1 MSEAMLM
8 GDIWCSCYGPDCY
21 EITFKSDVVDGAAIL
36 NREDAC
42 LVAAAIDGIIHCS
55 LVNGESRSD
64 YEVTTSEISVSSAD
78 YSKVLLEFDG
88 LRVVVHDY
96 DLGEILDVLR
106 GDDR

>member
-1 MSEAMLM
+1 MSKAMLM
-8 GDIWCSCYGPDCY
+8 GDIWCDCYGPNCY
-21 EITFKSDVVDGAAIL
+21 EIVFKSDVVDGSVIL
-36 NREDAC
+36 NREEAR

-55 LVNGESRSD
+55 LINGESRSD

-78 YSKVLLEFDG
+78 FSKVLLEFDG

-96 DLGEILDVLR
+96 DLGKILDVLR